1 MIKNNFSF
9 NITSIRMRLLIVIL
23 SIMLISLGVLTGVS
37 YYFSRQA
44 LSKSVDEVAAAI
56 GTDYANRVQA
66 STNEFV
72 IFVEELANNPYIRS
86 GNDRQQIVNTLAA
99 AIKRNGKFTGLNYG
113 DLSGN
118 VLRSQG
124 DVVYI
129 GDRAYY
135 KKAVQT
141 KKIAMSDPLIAKGTG
156 KISLA
161 IAVPVIVDGNL
172 TGILQATVP
181 LDSLNDMVKDIKF
194 KDSGFG
200 VIAAKSGMVIANARQ
215 PELNGKL
222 SLVEK
227 KIAPELKLGVAEF
240 DDNLITS
247 FQTAV
252 ASGKQMKGIH
262 TFINKDIP
270 MVSVFTPIEL
280 PGDQRWIMMITAPVT
295 EVTHEIGVL
304 SLILVAA
311 SIVCIVLG
319 AVAVVIFS
327 TKFTQP
333 ITKIRDESIL
343 LAEGD
348 LRMRKITVQS
358 QDEVGQ
364 LAEAFGQMADKL
376 RNLVT
381 QVQTK
386 AETVA
391 ASSEEMTASAQ
402 QCAEVTNQ
410 VAGAVCR
417 IADGSELQA
426 NAVNSMADIVQ
437 QMSAGIERIA
447 VTGKEISV
455 IAENTAKSTTAGR
468 ETIEQAREQ
477 MRTIGAGSETV
488 QNTIGNLAQGSRE
501 IREIVTLI
509 SSIAGQTNL
518 LALNAAIEAA
528 RAGEAGRGFA
538 VVAEEVRKLAEE
550 SNQAAQKIAEL
561 IQKNE
566 ADMNQAIVA
575 THDSTNGVK
584 TGIEVVES
592 AGDTFKSIADA
603 VDSLSTQ
610 IRGIIE
616 AIDQIAAGSH
626 GLVSSVQNVDKVAKE
641 NAAETQ
647 SVSAATEEQSASM
660 QEIAASSKVLADTA
674 SDLQLAVK
682 NFKV

>member
-1 MIKNNFSF
+1 MSKNNFGF
-9 NITSIRMRLLIVIL
+9 NIASIRMRLLLVIL
-23 SIMLISLGVLTGVS
+23 SIMLISLSVLTGVS
-37 YYFSRQA
+37 YYFSKQA
-44 LSKSVDEVAAAI
+44 LSKSVDEIAVAI

-72 IFVEELANNPYIRS
+72 IFVQELANNPYIQN
-86 GNDRQQIVNTLAA
+86 GNDRQQIVNTLSDG
-99 AIKRNGKFTGLNYG
+99 IKRNNKFTGLNYG

-124 DVVYI
+124 DTVYI
-129 GDRAYY
+129 GDREYY

-141 KKIAMSDPLIAKGTG
+141 KKIAISDPLVAKGTG

-161 IAVPVIVDGNL
+161 IAVPVIVNGNL
-172 TGILQATVP
+172 TGVLQATVP

-194 KDSGFG
+194 EDSGYG
-200 VIAAKSGMVIANARQ
+200 VIAAKSGMIIANAQ
-215 PELNGKL
+215 HPELNGKL
-222 SLVEK
+222 NLTEK
-227 KIAPELKLGVAEF
+227 KIEPELKLGIAEL
-240 DDNLITS
+240 DDKLIS
-247 FQTAV
+247 LFKTAIE
-252 ASGKQMKGIH
+252 SGKQLKGIH

-270 MVSVFTPIEL
+270 LVSVFTPIDL
-280 PGDQRWIMMITAPVT
+280 PGDQRWIMMITAPVA
-295 EVTHEIGVL
+295 EVTRETGTL
-304 SLILVAA
+304 SLILFAA
-311 SIVCIVLG
+311 SIVCILLG
-319 AVAVVIFS
+319 AIAIVIFS
-327 TKFTQP
+327 AKFTQP

-348 LRMRKITVQS
+348 LRMRKINIHS

-376 RNLVT
+376 RKLVT
-381 QVQTK
+381 QVQAK

-402 QCAEVTNQ
+402 QCADVTNQ

-417 IADGSELQA
+417 IAEGSDLQA

-437 QMSAGIERIA
+437 QMSVGIERIA
-447 VTGKEISV
+447 ITGKEISV
-455 IAENTAKSTTAGR
+455 IAENTAQSTAEGR
-468 ETIEQAREQ
+468 KTIEQAREQ
-477 MRTIGAGSETV
+477 MRTIGTGSETV

-550 SNQAAQKIAEL
+550 SNQAAQKIAGL

-575 THDSTNGVK
+575 TQDSTNGVK

-603 VDSLSTQ
+603 VESLSSQ
-610 IRGIIE
+610 IHGIMQ
-616 AIDQIAAGSH
+616 AIDQIATGSQ

-641 NAAETQ
+641 NATETQ

-674 SDLQLAVK
+674 SDLQLAVA

>member
-1 MIKNNFSF
+1 MSKNSFGF
-9 NITSIRMRLLIVIL
+9 NIASIRMRLLLVML
-23 SIMLISLGVLTGVS
+23 SIMLISLSVLTGVS
-37 YYFSRQA
+37 YYFSKQA

-66 STNEFV
+66 STDEII
-72 IFVEELANNPYIRS
+72 IFVQELANNPYIRN
-86 GNDRQQIVNTLAA
+86 GNDRQQIVNTLADG
-99 AIKRNGKFTGLNYG
+99 IKRNNKFTGLNYG

-124 DVVYI
+124 DTVYI
-129 GDRAYY
+129 GDREYY

-141 KKIAMSDPLIAKGTG
+141 RKIAISDPLVAKGTG

-161 IAVPVIVDGNL
+161 IAVPVVVNGNL
-172 TGILQATVP
+172 TGVLQATVP

-194 KDSGFG
+194 KDSGYG
-200 VIAAKSGMVIANARQ
+200 VIAAKSGMIIANTQ
-215 PELNGKL
+215 YPELNGKL
-222 SLVEK
+222 NLTEK
-227 KIAPELKLGVAEF
+227 KIEPELKLGVNEF
-240 DDNLITS
+240 DDNLIS
-247 FQTAV
+247 LFKAAV
-252 ASGKQMKGIH
+252 ESGKQVKGIH

-270 MVSVFTPIEL
+270 MVSVFTPIDL
-280 PGDQRWIMMITAPVT
+280 PGNQRWIMMITAPVT
-295 EVTHEIGVL
+295 EATRETGIL
-304 SLILVAA
+304 SLILFAA
-311 SIVCIVLG
+311 SIVCILLG
-319 AVAVVIFS
+319 AIAVVIFS
-327 TKFTQP
+327 AKFTQP

-348 LRMRKITVQS
+348 LRLRKINVHS

-364 LAEAFGQMADKL
+364 LAESFGQMADRLRKL
-376 RNLVT
+376 VM
-381 QVQTK
+381 QVQAK

-402 QCAEVTNQ
+402 QCADVTNQ

-417 IADGSELQA
+417 IAEGSDLQA
-426 NAVNSMADIVQ
+426 NAVDSMAGIVQ
-437 QMSAGIERIA
+437 QMSAGIERI
-447 VTGKEISV
+447 VITGREIAV
-455 IAENTAKSTTAGR
+455 IAENTAKSTAEGR
-468 ETIEQAREQ
+468 QTIEQAREQ
-477 MRTIGAGSETV
+477 MGAIGAGSETV

-509 SSIAGQTNL
+509 SAIAGQTNL

-550 SNQAAQKIAEL
+550 SNQAAQKIAGL

-566 ADMNQAIVA
+566 VDMDQAIVV
-575 THDSTNGVK
+575 TQDSTNGVK

-592 AGDTFKSIADA
+592 AGNTFKSIADA
-603 VDSLSTQ
+603 VESLSTQ
-610 IRGIIE
+610 IHGIME
-616 AIDQIAAGSH
+616 AIDLIAAGSQ

-641 NAAETQ
+641 NATETQ

-674 SDLQLAVK
+674 AALQSAVT